1 MRNLQLPAG
10 KAERIPVY
18 DHIHEREIVTFVN
31 IGRQADTLLFQIADT
46 GRFLSG
52 FPGSSPSRQQHGGKD
67 GDDGNHHQQFDQG
80 KSFFH
85 LIIP

>member
-67 GDDGNHHQQFDQG
+67 GDDGNDHQQFDQG